1 MKKEQPK
8 PYTTTPRSITD
19 DVRSG
24 KLTPSE
30 WRVYQWLR
38 NNADPYGKIST
49 SLMSIKNDIF
59 DNVNV
64 NHINNL
70 LLSLKKKRYLY
81 YKERRGRR
89 GSFNVYFGDWLLPDR
104 KIAQIDKYFDKLEG
118 SEDSVV
124 VEAEQ
129 EHTQT
134 ITTMNQRFLEQK
146 QALIKGFSPNS
157 PQRQNEGH
165 YNDTYSEKENES
177 TLAKKDFKEIL
188 VSDFQPNNHEE
199 EVCYRLAINVGERMM
214 NPLLSVLR
222 KHGLGVIERA
232 AGIYNE
238 DKSAGKKIEEPA
250 RYFFGIIKK
259 LVQSNE

>member
-24 KLTPSE
+24 KLSPSE

-38 NNADPYGKIST
+38 CNADPFGKVST
-49 SLMSIKNDIF
+49 SLMSVRNDIF
-59 DNVNV
+59 DTVHV

-89 GSFNVYFGDWLLPDR
+89 GSFNVYFGDWLTTDR
-104 KIAQIDKYFDKLEG
+104 KIIQIDKYFVKLDGGETM
-118 SEDSVV
+118 SNTDE
-124 VEAEQ
+124 EQ
-129 EHTQT
+129 EPKQT
-134 ITTMNQRFLEQK
+134 TPSLNQRFLEQK
-146 QALIKGFSPNS
+146 EALIKGFSNKS
-157 PQRQNEGH
+157 PRTENGSP
-165 YNDTYSEKENES
+165 YNDTYRERENES
-177 TLAKKDFKEIL
+177 TLAKNDFKKIR
-188 VSDFQPNNHEE
+188 VSEYTANSYEE
-199 EVCYRLAINVGERMM
+199 NVCRELAIEVGEEFM

-232 AGIYNE
+232 AGLYRE
-238 DKSAGKKIEEPA
+238 DKRGGKIIEEPP
-250 RYFFGIIKK
+250 RYLFGIVKK
-259 LVQSNE
+259 LLNPDD